1 MKEVPVE
8 LLEKAATVLRGL
20 GRILNDGE
28 GTSASKFLFVKDA
41 DDVQMRI
48 HLYTRFNGTV
58 VMRIDSCAG
67 FGTASPQLYKRLW
80 DLTEWLPFCSVRF
93 EDRDDSTVYVWLTHS
108 VLFEGTRSAGEV
120 EQAIGSISHMWG
132 DAAALVHLIGTNP
145 AADNCI
151 DDQAADDQAA
161 DDEDEDTEDDENDS
175 EDDEEDAMT
184 SMSLNNAR
192 RPVSIPARQMSTA
205 AVLAE
210 LDKLVGLA
218 PVKNVTRGLVA
229 RQRLE
234 KMRLDAGMKAVL
246 PSPHLVFTGNPG
258 TGKTTVARLI
268 GQLYKSLGLLSSG
281 HLIEAN
287 RSTLVGGYVGQT
299 ALKTRQV
306 CEQAKGGV
314 LFIDE
319 AYSLAGEHGYDY
331 GREAVEELLT
341 FMENN
346 RGKIAVVVAG
356 YPAEMSKFMDMNPGL
371 KSRFDVTIDF
381 PDYSNEELVEIFNV
395 IARENDYETARI
407 QAPIRR
413 IINRLPRGRGFGNG
427 REMRKLFGEILD
439 VHATRVGRLARPGSR
454 HLREL
459 APNDCLPKLKATCGA
474 WQPPDP
480 TTAFV
485 VDNRALAGY
494 L

>member
-1 MKEVPVE
+1 VSEVPGE
-8 LLEKAATVLRGL
+8 LLEKAAEVLRRFGC
-20 GRILNDGE
+20 IVNDGE
-28 GTSASKFLFVKDA
+28 GTSASKFLFVKHD

-67 FGTASPQLYKRLW
+67 FGKPSHGMYQRLW
-80 DLTEWLPFCSVRF
+80 NLTEWLPFCSVRF
-93 EDRDDSTVYVWLTHS
+93 EERNKETVHVWLTHS
-108 VLFEGTRSAGEV
+108 VLFEGRRSAGEV

-132 DAAALVHLIGTNP
+132 EVAALVHLLGTNP
-145 AADNCI
+145 DAIHCI
-151 DDQAADDQAA
+151 G
-161 DDEDEDTEDDENDS
+161 EDEDVDDEID
-175 EDDEEDAMT
+175 EETDDEETDDEETDEEDQMTTMT
-184 SMSLNNAR
+184 SISAR
-192 RPVSIPARQMSTA
+192 RPVTIPARPVTTA
-205 AVLAE
+205 QVLAE

-218 PVKNVTRGLVA
+218 PVKDMTRSLVA
-229 RQRLE
+229 RRRLE
-234 KMRLDAGMKAVL
+234 KLRQDAGMKAVL

-268 GQLYKSLGLLSSG
+268 GQLYKSLGLLSRG

-287 RSTLVGGYVGQT
+287 RSTLVAAYVGQT

-319 AYSLAGEHGYDY
+319 AYSLISEHGYDY

-346 RGKIAVVVAG
+346 RGQIAVVVAG
-356 YPAEMSKFMDMNPGL
+356 YPEEMRKFLDMNPGL
-371 KSRFDVTIDF
+371 KSRFDATIAF
-381 PDYSNEELVEIFNV
+381 PDYSNDELVEIFNV
-395 IARENDYETARI
+395 IARENEYDAARI

-413 IINRLPRGRGFGNG
+413 IISRLPRGRGFGNG
-427 REMRKLFGEILD
+427 REIRKLFGEILD
-439 VHATRVGRLARPGSR
+439 VHALRVGRLARPGSR

-459 APNDCLPKLKATCGA
+459 APNDCLAKLRETVGP

-480 TTAFV
+480 SLAFGI
-485 VDNRALAGY
+485 DNRARAGY

>member
-1 MKEVPVE
+1 MSEVPGE
-8 LLEKAATVLRGL
+8 LLEKAAEVLRRF

-28 GTSASKFLFVKDA
+28 GTSASKFLFVKHN

-67 FGTASPQLYKRLW
+67 FGKPSHGMYRRLW

-93 EDRDDSTVYVWLTHS
+93 EERDKDTVYVWLTHS
-108 VLFEGTRSAGEV
+108 VLFEGRRSAGEV

-132 DAAALVHLIGTNP
+132 DAAAVVHLLGTNP
-145 AADNCI
+145 EAINCI
-151 DDQAADDQAA
+151 DEDEN
-161 DDEDEDTEDDENDS
+161 EDEDPDEEDDT
-175 EDDEEDAMT
+175 DDEEIDEEDHMTTMT
-184 SMSLNNAR
+184 SISAR
-192 RPVSIPARQMSTA
+192 RPVTIPARPMTTA
-205 AVLAE
+205 QVLAE

-218 PVKNVTRGLVA
+218 PVKDVTRSLVA

-234 KMRLDAGMKAVL
+234 KLRQDAGMKAVL

-268 GQLYKSLGLLSSG
+268 GQLYKSLGLLSRG

-287 RSTLVGGYVGQT
+287 RSTLVAAYVGQT

-319 AYSLAGEHGYDY
+319 AYSLISEHGYDY

-346 RGKIAVVVAG
+346 RGQIAVVVAG
-356 YPAEMSKFMDMNPGL
+356 YPEEMKKFMDMNPGL
-371 KSRFDVTIDF
+371 KSRFDATVDF
-381 PDYSNEELVEIFNV
+381 PDYSNDELVEIFNV
-395 IARENDYETARI
+395 IARENDYDTARI

-413 IINRLPRGRGFGNG
+413 IISRLPRGCGFGNG

-439 VHATRVGRLARPGSR
+439 VHALRVGRLARPGSR

-459 APNDCLPKLKATCGA
+459 APNDCLPKLKATAGA

-480 TTAFV
+480 SLAFV
-485 VDNRALAGY
+485 IDNRARAGY

>member
-1 MKEVPVE
+1 
-8 LLEKAATVLRGL
+8 
-20 GRILNDGE
+20 
-28 GTSASKFLFVKDA
+28 
-41 DDVQMRI
+41 
-48 HLYTRFNGTV
+48 
-58 VMRIDSCAG
+58 
-67 FGTASPQLYKRLW
+67 
-80 DLTEWLPFCSVRF
+80 
-93 EDRDDSTVYVWLTHS
+93 
-108 VLFEGTRSAGEV
+108 
-120 EQAIGSISHMWG
+120 
-132 DAAALVHLIGTNP
+132 
-145 AADNCI
+145 
-151 DDQAADDQAA
+151 
-161 DDEDEDTEDDENDS
+161 
-175 EDDEEDAMT
+175 
-184 SMSLNNAR
+184 
-192 RPVSIPARQMSTA
+192 
-205 AVLAE
+205 
-210 LDKLVGLA
+210 
-218 PVKNVTRGLVA
+218 
-229 RQRLE
+229 
-234 KMRLDAGMKAVL
+234 MKAVL

-299 ALKTRQV
+299 ALKTRRV

-319 AYSLAGEHGYDY
+319 AYSLAGEHGNDY

-356 YPAEMSKFMDMNPGL
+356 YPQEMAKFMEMNPGM

-381 PDYSNEELVEIFNV
+381 PDYSNEELLEIFNV
-395 IARENDYETARI
+395 IAREHDYETARI
-407 QAPIRR
+407 QAPLRR
-413 IINRLPRGRGFGNG
+413 IIYRLPRGRGFGNG

-439 VHATRVGRLARPGSR
+439 VHAMRVGRLARPGSR

-480 TTAFV
+480 STAFV

>member
-1 MKEVPVE
+1 MSEVPGE
-8 LLEKAATVLRGL
+8 LLEKAAEVLRRF

-28 GTSASKFLFVKDA
+28 GTSASKFLFVKHN

-67 FGTASPQLYKRLW
+67 FGKPSHGMYRRLW

-93 EDRDDSTVYVWLTHS
+93 EERDKDTVYVWLTHS
-108 VLFEGTRSAGEV
+108 VLFEGRRSAGEV

-132 DAAALVHLIGTNP
+132 NAAAVVHLLGTNP
-145 AADNCI
+145 EAINCI
-151 DDQAADDQAA
+151 DEDEN
-161 DDEDEDTEDDENDS
+161 EDEDP
-175 EDDEEDAMT
+175 DDEEEIDEEDHMTTMT
-184 SMSLNNAR
+184 SISAR
-192 RPVSIPARQMSTA
+192 RPVTIPARPMTTA
-205 AVLAE
+205 QVLAE
-210 LDKLVGLA
+210 LDKLVGLS
-218 PVKNVTRGLVA
+218 PVKDVTRSLVA

-234 KMRLDAGMKAVL
+234 KLRQDAGMKAVL

-268 GQLYKSLGLLSSG
+268 GQLYKSLGLLSRG

-287 RSTLVGGYVGQT
+287 RSTLVAAYVGQT

-319 AYSLAGEHGYDY
+319 AYSLISEHGYDY

-346 RGKIAVVVAG
+346 RGQIAVVVAG
-356 YPAEMSKFMDMNPGL
+356 YPEEMKKFMDMNPGL
-371 KSRFDVTIDF
+371 KSRFDATVDF
-381 PDYSNEELVEIFNV
+381 PDYSNDELVEIFNV
-395 IARENDYETARI
+395 IALENDYDTARI

-413 IINRLPRGRGFGNG
+413 IISRLPRGRGFGNG

-439 VHATRVGRLARPGSR
+439 VHALRVGRLARPGSR

-459 APNDCLPKLKATCGA
+459 APNDCLPKLKATAGA

-480 TTAFV
+480 SLAFV
-485 VDNRALAGY
+485 IDNRARAGY